1 MTNICTKRALA
12 ASAAVTLLLLSPASL
27 VRAQAGVERKV
38 LLQEDLTIPAGGYQV
53 TLIGVTIAA
62 GAREGQHTHPGTL
75 VGQVQEGELMLE
87 KQGLPTQIYK
97 AGESFSVKPGQ
108 IHEGMNHGQ
117 TPIKIL
123 VTVVA
128 EKGKPL
134 TTQVK

>member
-1 MTNICTKRALA
+1 MLNIHKYLLAGSIALA
-12 ASAAVTLLLLSPASL
+12 LLWSTAAL
-27 VRAQAGVERKV
+27 VNAQTGVDRKV
-38 LLQEDLTIPAGGYQV
+38 LLQEDSAVPGYQIS
-53 TLIGVTIAA
+53 LIDVTIAV

-75 VGQVQEGELMLE
+75 VGQVQQGELMLE
-87 KQGLPTQIYK
+87 KQGLPTQTYK

-108 IHEGMNHGQ
+108 IHEGMNHGK

-123 VTVVA
+123 VTLVA

>member
-1 MTNICTKRALA
+1 MNINRCVVAGFMA
-12 ASAAVTLLLLSPASL
+12 AALLSSTSS
-27 VRAQAGVERKV
+27 VVQGQTGVERKV
-38 LLQEDLTIPAGGYQV
+38 LLQEDLTTPGYQI

-87 KQGLPTQIYK
+87 KQGLPTQTYK

-108 IHEGMNHGQ
+108 IHEGMNHGK

-123 VTVVA
+123 VTLVA

>member
-1 MTNICTKRALA
+1 MLNIHKCVLAGSIAAALLW
-12 ASAAVTLLLLSPASL
+12 STASL
-27 VRAQAGVERKV
+27 VNAQAGVERKV
-38 LLQEDLTIPAGGYQV
+38 LLQEDLSVPGYQV
-53 TLIGVTIAA
+53 SLIGVTIAA

-87 KQGLPTQIYK
+87 KQGLPTQTYK

-108 IHEGMNHGQ
+108 VHEGMNHGK

-123 VTVVA
+123 VTLVA

>member
-1 MTNICTKRALA
+1 MNINKCVVTGFMA
-12 ASAAVTLLLLSPASL
+12 AALLSSTAP
-27 VRAQAGVERKV
+27 VVQGQTGVERKV
-38 LLQEDLTIPAGGYQV
+38 LLQEDLTTPGYQI

-87 KQGLPTQIYK
+87 KQGLPTQTYK

-108 IHEGMNHGQ
+108 IHEGMNHGK

-123 VTVVA
+123 VTLVA

>member
-1 MTNICTKRALA
+1 MLNIRTTRTLA
-12 ASAAVTLLLLSPASL
+12 TFIAVSLLLSPASL
-27 VRAQAGVERKV
+27 VHAQTGVERKV
-38 LLQEDLTIPAGGYQV
+38 LLQEDLTIPGYQI

-87 KQGLPTQIYK
+87 KQGLPTQTYK

-108 IHEGMNHGQ
+108 IHEGMNHGK

>member
-1 MTNICTKRALA
+1 MNINKCVVA
-12 ASAAVTLLLLSPASL
+12 AFMAAALLSSTASI
-27 VRAQAGVERKV
+27 VQGQTGVERKV
-38 LLQEDLTIPAGGYQV
+38 LLQEDLTTSGLQI

-87 KQGLPTQIYK
+87 KQGLPTQTYK

-108 IHEGMNHGQ
+108 VHEGMNHGK

-123 VTVVA
+123 VTLVA

>member
-1 MTNICTKRALA
+1 MLNVSMTRALA
-12 ASAAVTLLLLSPASL
+12 VAAVVPLLLSPASL
-27 VRAQAGVERKV
+27 VQAQAGVERKV
-38 LLQEDLTIPAGGYQV
+38 LLQEDLSVPGQQV
-53 TLIGVTIAA
+53 SLIAVTIAV

-75 VGQVQEGELMLE
+75 VVQVQEGELMLE
-87 KQGLPTQIYK
+87 QQGLPTRTFK

-108 IHEGMNHGQ
+108 VHEGMNHGK

-123 VTVVA
+123 VTLVA

>member
-1 MTNICTKRALA
+1 LCAVALL
-12 ASAAVTLLLLSPASL
+12 AVSPASI
-27 VRAQAGVERKV
+27 VQAQAGVERKV
-38 LLQEDLTIPAGGYQV
+38 LLQEDLSVPGQQV
-53 TLIGVTIAA
+53 SLIAVTIAA
-62 GAREGQHTHPGTL
+62 GAREGKHTHPGTL

-87 KQGLPTQIYK
+87 QQGLPTRTYK

-108 IHEGMNHGQ
+108 VHEGMNHGQ

-134 TTQVK
+134 TSQVK

>member
-1 MTNICTKRALA
+1 MLNVSKTRALA
-12 ASAAVTLLLLSPASL
+12 FAVVSLLLLPASL
-27 VRAQAGVERKV
+27 LQAQTGVERKV
-38 LLQEDLTIPAGGYQV
+38 LLQEDLSVPGQQV
-53 TLIGVTIAA
+53 SLIAVTIAA

-87 KQGLPTQIYK
+87 QQGLPTRTYK

-108 IHEGMNHGQ
+108 VHEGMNHGK

-123 VTVVA
+123 VTLVA

>member
-1 MTNICTKRALA
+1 MLNVSKTRVLA
-12 ASAAVTLLLLSPASL
+12 FAVVSLLLLPASL
-27 VRAQAGVERKV
+27 LQAQTGVERKV
-38 LLQEDLTIPAGGYQV
+38 LLQEDLSVPGQQV
-53 TLIGVTIAA
+53 SLIAVTIAA

-87 KQGLPTQIYK
+87 QQGLPTRTYK

-108 IHEGMNHGQ
+108 VHEGMNHGK

-123 VTVVA
+123 VTLVA

>member
-1 MTNICTKRALA
+1 MLNVSMTRALA
-12 ASAAVTLLLLSPASL
+12 VAAVVPLLLSPASL
-27 VRAQAGVERKV
+27 VQAQAGVERKV
-38 LLQEDLTIPAGGYQV
+38 LLQEDLSVPGQQV
-53 TLIGVTIAA
+53 SLIAVTIAV

-87 KQGLPTQIYK
+87 QQGLPTRTFK

-108 IHEGMNHGQ
+108 VHEGMNHGK

>member
-1 MTNICTKRALA
+1 MRNISITRVLGALC
-12 ASAAVTLLLLSPASL
+12 AVALLVSPASI
-27 VRAQAGVERKV
+27 VQAQTGVERKV
-38 LLQEDLTIPAGGYQV
+38 LLQEDLSVPGQQV
-53 TLIGVTIAA
+53 SLIAVTIAV

-87 KQGLPTQIYK
+87 QQGLPTRTYK
-97 AGESFSVKPGQ
+97 AGDSFSVKPGQ
-108 IHEGMNHGQ
+108 VHEGMNHGK

-123 VTVVA
+123 VSLVA

>member
-1 MTNICTKRALA
+1 MLNIDKRVAAGFLA
-12 ASAAVTLLLLSPASL
+12 AALLASTAWL
-27 VRAQAGVERKV
+27 VRAQTGVERKV
-38 LLQEDLTIPAGGYQV
+38 LLQEDLAVPGYQTTLIAV
-53 TLIGVTIAA
+53 TLAV

-87 KQGLPTQIYK
+87 QQGLPTRTYK

-108 IHEGMNHGQ
+108 VHEGMNHGA

-123 VTVVA
+123 ATLIA

>member
-1 MTNICTKRALA
+1 MLNIHKCVLA
-12 ASAAVTLLLLSPASL
+12 GSIAAAVLWSTASL
-27 VRAQAGVERKV
+27 VNAQAGVERKV
-38 LLQEDLTIPAGGYQV
+38 LLQEDLSIPGYQV
-53 TLIGVTIAA
+53 TLIDVTIAA

-87 KQGLPTQIYK
+87 KQGLPTQTYK
-97 AGESFSVKPGQ
+97 AGDSFSVKPGQ
-108 IHEGMNHGQ
+108 IHEGMNHGK

-123 VTVVA
+123 VTLVA

>member
-1 MTNICTKRALA
+1 MNINKCVVAGFMA
-12 ASAAVTLLLLSPASL
+12 AALLSSTASI
-27 VRAQAGVERKV
+27 VQGQTGVERKV
-38 LLQEDLTIPAGGYQV
+38 LLQEDLTTPGLQI

-87 KQGLPTQIYK
+87 KQGLPTQTYK

-108 IHEGMNHGQ
+108 IHEGMNHGK

-123 VTVVA
+123 VTLVA

>member
-1 MTNICTKRALA
+1 MLNINKCVLAGAIAAALLW
-12 ASAAVTLLLLSPASL
+12 STASL
-27 VRAQAGVERKV
+27 VNAQAGVERKV
-38 LLQEDLTIPAGGYQV
+38 LLQEDSAVPGYQIS
-53 TLIGVTIAA
+53 LIGVTIAA

-87 KQGLPTQIYK
+87 KQGLPTQTYK

-108 IHEGMNHGQ
+108 IHEGMNHGK

-123 VTVVA
+123 VTLVA

>member
-1 MTNICTKRALA
+1 MSNVSMTRALA
-12 ASAAVTLLLLSPASL
+12 VAAVVPLLLSPASL
-27 VRAQAGVERKV
+27 VQAQAGVERKV
-38 LLQEDLTIPAGGYQV
+38 LLQEDLSIPGQQV
-53 TLIGVTIAA
+53 SLVAVTIAA

-87 KQGLPTQIYK
+87 QQGLPTRTFK

-108 IHEGMNHGQ
+108 VHEGMNHGK
-117 TPIKIL
+117 TPTKIL

>member
-1 MTNICTKRALA
+1 MLNTHRCVVAGSIAAALLW
-12 ASAAVTLLLLSPASL
+12 STASL
-27 VRAQAGVERKV
+27 VNAQTGVERKV
-38 LLQEDLTIPAGGYQV
+38 LLQEDSAVPGYQI

-62 GAREGQHTHPGTL
+62 GAREGPHTHPGTL

-87 KQGLPTQIYK
+87 KQGLPTQTVK

-108 IHEGMNHGQ
+108 IHEGMNHGK

-123 VTVVA
+123 VTLVA

-134 TTQVK
+134 TTQVR

>member
-1 MTNICTKRALA
+1 MLKVSMTRALA
-12 ASAAVTLLLLSPASL
+12 VAAVVPLLLSPASL
-27 VRAQAGVERKV
+27 VQAQAGVERKV
-38 LLQEDLTIPAGGYQV
+38 LLQEDLSVPGQQV
-53 TLIGVTIAA
+53 SLIAVTIAV

-87 KQGLPTQIYK
+87 QQGLPTRTFK

-108 IHEGMNHGQ
+108 VHEGMNHGK

-134 TTQVK
+134 TTAAQ

>member
-1 MTNICTKRALA
+1 MRNISITRVLGALC
-12 ASAAVTLLLLSPASL
+12 AVALLVSPASI
-27 VRAQAGVERKV
+27 VQAQTGVERKV
-38 LLQEDLTIPAGGYQV
+38 LLQEDLSVPGQQV
-53 TLIGVTIAA
+53 SLIAVTIAV

-87 KQGLPTQIYK
+87 QQGLPTRTYK

-108 IHEGMNHGQ
+108 VHEGMNHGK

-123 VTVVA
+123 VSLVA

>member
-1 MTNICTKRALA
+1 MLNMNRCVLAGSIAAALLW
-12 ASAAVTLLLLSPASL
+12 STASL
-27 VRAQAGVERKV
+27 VNAQAGVERKV
-38 LLQEDLTIPAGGYQV
+38 LLQEDAAVPGYQIS
-53 TLIGVTIAA
+53 LIDVTIAA

-75 VGQVQEGELMLE
+75 VGQVQQGELMLE
-87 KQGLPTQIYK
+87 KQGLPTQTYK

-108 IHEGMNHGQ
+108 IHEGMNHGK

-123 VTVVA
+123 VTLVA

>member
-1 MTNICTKRALA
+1 MLNVSITRVLA
-12 ASAAVTLLLLSPASL
+12 VCVVVPLLLLPASL
-27 VRAQAGVERKV
+27 VQAQAGVERKV
-38 LLQEDLTIPAGGYQV
+38 LLQEDLSVPGQQV
-53 TLIGVTIAA
+53 SLIAVTIAG

-87 KQGLPTQIYK
+87 QQGLPTRIVK

-108 IHEGMNHGQ
+108 VHEGMNHGT

>member
-1 MTNICTKRALA
+1 MLKVSMTRALA
-12 ASAAVTLLLLSPASL
+12 VAAVVPLLLSPASL
-27 VRAQAGVERKV
+27 VQAQAGVERKV
-38 LLQEDLTIPAGGYQV
+38 LLQEDLSVPGQQV
-53 TLIGVTIAA
+53 SLIAVTIAV

-87 KQGLPTQIYK
+87 QQGLPTRTFK

-108 IHEGMNHGQ
+108 VHEGMNHGK